1 MLYKRSCSTK
11 GATQCLG
18 LTFKYHLWLTEP
30 WSKTKPSVYHPYFAS
45 LINESISWLYC
56 NFCWEFSCYFYT
68 RLSDFLSNTCWLH
81 VVVLILRVNLQK
93 KVCFFFKI
101 FRCTRGIYFFTMK
114 RFLVKILFVSV
125 LYQFEW
131 FFYINSLS
139 NFPFLCF
146 QESSSYSSV
155 QFTA

>member
-93 KVCFFFKI
+93 KVCFFFYFSMHERDIFFYNEKI
-101 FRCTRGIYFFTMK
+101 SCKNPFCIS
-114 RFLVKILFVSV
+114 FVSV
-125 LYQFEW
+125 WMILLHH
-131 FFYINSLS
+131 FFVKFSIFMFSGVLQ
-139 NFPFLCF
+139 L
-146 QESSSYSSV
+146 
-155 QFTA
+155 